1 MRVEQIAFEVL
12 AVTDNTNIAIE
23 KLSDGKI

>member
-1 MRVEQIAFEVL
+1 MRVVQMAFEVL
-12 AVTDNTNIAIE
+12 AVTDKTNIAIE